1 MKMIDKIREQCI
13 DMLEEQY
20 ATRMEILVNEE
31 LYDDAQAIVQEMVV
45 PEYDINESWSF
56 VDDLTHLDD
65 SDLGDLEWQVTE

>member
-45 PEYDINESWSF
+45 KEYGDNEAWSF
-56 VDDLTHLDD
+56 VDDLTDYD
-65 SDLGDLEWQVTE
+65 ADELGMLQWEEE

>member
-56 VDDLTHLDD
+56 VDDLTHLND

>member
-45 PEYDINESWSF
+45 PEYDINESDGKKTRVQKNFW
-56 VDDLTHLDD
+56 VQLLIILNT
-65 SDLGDLEWQVTE
+65 